1 MSQAKPGALS
11 TRGNSNAVPFTAL
24 GFLIVPFVAAMALA
38 VILEPHP
45 SSGAA
50 DSAIDPLLAPSLIEF
65 RRDERLGAAPDGDL
79 LLAPSLIEFRR
90 SERLGAA
97 PDGDLLLAPSLIE
110 FRRSERLGTVGD
122 Q

>member
-65 RRDERLGAAPDGDL
+65 RRDERLGAAPERP
-79 LLAPSLIEFRR
+79 AARAEPS
-90 SERLGAA
+90 SAA
-97 PDGDLLLAPSLIE
+97 PTATCCS
-110 FRRSERLGTVGD
+110 RRA
-122 Q
+122 